1 MLIIYRLIIAGATGP
16 LDANLILLVSKTYP
30 DLK

>member
-1 MLIIYRLIIAGATGP
+1 MLIMYLLIIDGATGP

-30 DLK
+30 DFK